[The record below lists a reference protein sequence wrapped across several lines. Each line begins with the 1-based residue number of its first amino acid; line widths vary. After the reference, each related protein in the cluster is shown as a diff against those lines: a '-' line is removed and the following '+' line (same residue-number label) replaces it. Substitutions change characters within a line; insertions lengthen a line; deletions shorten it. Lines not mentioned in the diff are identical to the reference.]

1 MKEKKKNETEDW
13 EDDSVGK
20 VFMKEDWGSGSE
32 DPWKR
37 QVDMVV

>member
-20 VFMKEDWGSGSE
+20 VFMNEDWGSGSE